1 MANIFEFLS
10 KDGNITPEKARK
22 SRQMQFHDKT
32 AYVWMGILPLK
43 KRVNRDKCSFATKQ
57 RMFGVFAIDEILR
70 YRGTRFPGS
79 HTLCHPGIVQ
89 PGPLVSIP
97 WEEHLPSPG
106 NDPAEW
112 GRQWGET

>member
-1 MANIFEFLS
+1 MI
-10 KDGNITPEKARK
+10 GIV
-22 SRQMQFHDKT
+22 RQNF
-32 AYVWMGILPLK
+32 K
-43 KRVNRDKCSFATKQ
+43 KRDSSIRNSNTY
-57 RMFGVFAIDEILR
+57 LL
-70 YRGTRFPGS
+70 YRIGA
-79 HTLCHPGIVQ
+79 VQ